1 VDGYVDVAG
10 SAPAL
15 SAVEVDVAAIVEPR
29 RNGVRQAGEHAI
41 LQAPSGCVVDPDG
54 EHSLHGGV
62 VNELVVVLTT
72 VRTYPQKGTGE
83 RGRVDGGVQGAS
95 LPHGAFVEH
104 IDLVVVHGPFYQP
117 ARACEQ
123 VPAQARKYSAV
134 GNTAAKAIV
143 GEYLC
148 IGCLGRRPERQL
160 TAACFPAI
168 PPNSLGLELS
178 HHGPTGRAVPVDR
191 LTAAHLA
198 WLSSWN
204 CLCGRPVFGAV
215 GPCRTVRAVHHDGNM
230 SAVQWGTV
238 STWVAAVGTVAAVS
252 LALWGARGERKERLR
267 RELRQQ
273 AVRISAWFVEMH
285 KDSHGEDSH
294 GEDPRRE
301 AWLPPELRGRAADV
315 ELLNNSADPVTDV
328 LVFLSRVS
336 YKVQR
341 WWDQEP
347 EYRVMI
353 GVLPPGRW
361 TISVPKSGGAIVDVK
376 LGGSPAMSRVMVI
389 ISFTDNAGNHWARGA
404 RGELRQLPTPAI
416 EYWKVPKE
424 DIDWRVPTRLD

>member
-1 VDGYVDVAG
+1 
-10 SAPAL
+10 
-15 SAVEVDVAAIVEPR
+15 
-29 RNGVRQAGEHAI
+29 VRWMELPSAGELARHWQSRR
-41 LQAPSGCVVDPDG
+41 LGWR
-54 EHSLHGGV
+54 
-62 VNELVVVLTT
+62 LT
-72 VRTYPQKGTGE
+72 
-83 RGRVDGGVQGAS
+83 S
-95 LPHGAFVEH
+95 
-104 IDLVVVHGPFYQP
+104 
-117 ARACEQ
+117 
-123 VPAQARKYSAV
+123 
-134 GNTAAKAIV
+134 
-143 GEYLC
+143 
-148 IGCLGRRPERQL
+148 
-160 TAACFPAI
+160 ACFPAI
-168 PPNSLGLELS
+168 PPNSLGPELS
-178 HHGPTGRAVPVDR
+178 HCGPIGRAVPVDR
-191 LTAAHLA
+191 LTADAPGVAVQLE
-198 WLSSWN
+198 LPY
-204 CLCGRPVFGAV
+204 GRPVFGAV

-252 LALWGARGERKERLR
+252 LALWGTRGERKERLR

-285 KDSHGEDSH
+285 KDSHDEDSH
-294 GEDPRRE
+294 GEDPPRE
-301 AWLPPELRGRAADV
+301 AWLPPELQGRTADV

-328 LVFLSRVS
+328 LIFLSRVS

-361 TISVPKSGGAIVDVK
+361 TISVPESGGAIVDVK

-416 EYWKVPKE
+416 EYWKVHAE